1 MTYIYRKFNTSGEL
15 IAYANNA
22 KENNEFLISTSSSSG
37 VFSVTGGIDAVFV
50 KIFENDRDLHKI
62 WDQLKQ

>member
-22 KENNEFLISTSSSSG
+22 KENNEFLISTSVPTS
-37 VFSVTGGIDAVFV
+37 VFGMTGGVDGVFV